1 MTGLG
6 TSCVLLNLLHRCGLQ
21 DPQTSGNTPTG
32 NQRLVWVFSVCFLK
46 YFTII
51 IMIYHSLS
59 TDCYN

>member
-32 NQRLVWVFSVCFLK
+32 NQCLVRVFSDCFLNGNNH
-46 YFTII
+46 YYDIT
-51 IMIYHSLS
+51 
-59 TDCYN
+59 

>member
-32 NQRLVWVFSVCFLK
+32 NQCLVRVFSDCFLK
-46 YFTII
+46 W
-51 IMIYHSLS
+51 
-59 TDCYN
+59 